1 MGKYFGTDG
10 ARGRAND
17 TLTLDMALKI
27 GQYIGWYYGK
37 ERHAKILIGKD
48 TRLSSDMF
56 EMALAAG
63 ATAAGAKVYLLG
75 VCPTPSVSF
84 LIQKEGFDCGVMV
97 SASHNPFYDNGIKLF
112 NGSGM
117 KMNPD
122 VEEQIE
128 AYIDGELE
136 IPMAINEAVGNVIPW
151 HEGLEVYESWL
162 KSLIDRDFTG
172 MNIALDLSNGS
183 ATSCA
188 AEVLSELGA
197 TVEVI
202 HSAPNG
208 ININTKCGSTHPE
221 ELQEMVRNGDYV
233 AGFAFD
239 GDADRLI
246 AVDEAGNL
254 ITGDHTMYICGCY
267 MHDHN
272 VLNDNKVVTT
282 VMSNL
287 GLYRAFDRKG
297 IDYEQTQV
305 GDKYVFECMNAYN
318 YSIGGEQ
325 SGHIIFKQHANTGD
339 GLLTA
344 LKLLEVMKHT
354 GKTLKELCEDLF
366 IYPQLLINVEVKD
379 KHAAL
384 EDEGLLNEVKNV
396 EETLGNEG
404 RILVRPSGT
413 EPLVRVMVEA
423 RTDELCEKYVNQVV
437 DYIKNQNL

>member
-17 TLTLDMALKI
+17 TLTLEMAVRI
-27 GQYIGWYYGK
+27 GQYLGWYYGK

-63 ATAAGAKVYLLG
+63 ATAAGARVYLLG
-75 VCPTPSVSF
+75 VCPTPSVSY
-84 LIQKEGFDCGVMV
+84 LIQKEAFDCGIMV

-122 VEEQIE
+122 VEKQIE
-128 AYIDGELE
+128 SYIDGEVE
-136 IPMAINEAVGNVIPW
+136 IEMATNEAVGNVIDW

-162 KSLIDRDFTG
+162 KSLIDTDLSG
-172 MNIALDLSNGS
+172 MNIALDLANGS

-221 ELQEMVRNGDYV
+221 ELQRLVKEGGYK

-246 AVDEAGNL
+246 AVDEDGNL

-267 MHDHN
+267 MHDHKTL
-272 VLNDNKVVTT
+272 VDNKVVTT

-287 GLYRAFDRKG
+287 GLYRAFDRRG
-297 IDYEQTQV
+297 ISYEQTQV
-305 GDKYVFECMNAYN
+305 GDKYVFECMNQYN

-344 LKLLEVMKHT
+344 LKLLEVMKNT
-354 GKTLKELCEDLF
+354 GKSLKELCADLF
-366 IYPQLLINVEVKD
+366 IYPQLLINVSVKD

-384 EDEGLLNEVKNV
+384 EDAGLLEEVKKV
-396 EETLGNEG
+396 EEALGQEG

-423 RTDELCEKYVNQVV
+423 KTDEICEQYVGQVV
-437 DYIKNQNL
+437 DFIKAKGL